1 VTETLIGATGL
12 EPPPPH
18 PVIRARAMVV
28 VAAEPQQRWKPFRK
42 KTQEYISPD
51 SSLYV
56 HGAYQ
61 FTRQF
66 FVPSALIAL

>member
-1 VTETLIGATGL
+1 VTETLIAATGL

-18 PVIRARAMVV
+18 PVTRARAMDV
-28 VAAEPQQRWKPFRK
+28 VATELRQRWKPFRK
-42 KTQEYISPD
+42 KAQEYISPD

-56 HGAYQ
+56 DGARQ
-61 FTRQF
+61 IARQF